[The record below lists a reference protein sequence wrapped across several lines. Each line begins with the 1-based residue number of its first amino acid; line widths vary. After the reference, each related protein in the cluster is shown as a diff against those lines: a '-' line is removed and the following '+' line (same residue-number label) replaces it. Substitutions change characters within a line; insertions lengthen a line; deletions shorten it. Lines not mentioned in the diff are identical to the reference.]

1 MAWRSTQ
8 THKKRKGVLIA
19 CLGNSATNQTHRIV
33 LSVSD
38 NERRFSPNSQRSPQK
53 EKKKMRYHA
62 NNNKKKRLNKKSATS
77 RTSKQRVGRCSWLS
91 DTRIKGAGLMT
102 PSIWALRKKK
112 AFLKKRVSVHKSGYK
127 TYFANSVLEK
137 NERSQMTAWCS
148 DPKKPKYFFFFFT
161 EGVK

>member
-1 MAWRSTQ
+1 MFGKQCNKPNSPHRSFGFRQRASVQPEFT
-8 THKKRKGVLIA
+8 TITAKRK
-19 CLGNSATNQTHRIV
+19 
-33 LSVSD
+33 
-38 NERRFSPNSQRSPQK
+38 
-53 EKKKMRYHA
+53 KKCGIMQIII
-62 NNNKKKRLNKKSATS
+62 KKKRLNKKSATS

-148 DPKKPKYFFFFFT
+148 DPKKPKYFFFFFY
-161 EGVK
+161 